1 MTFLTKTMQQGF
13 SQVKMFFTK
22 MIGVAV
28 WCCSKFF
35 LLGMLSRNWSSFS
48 SLPLSGE
55 NEDAR
60 AKLIGDQDLGIPKP
74 QRGFN
79 LKELK
84 DEACRTLRETPAN
97 FCQAPEKWNN
107 LSAQKGGS
115 ENSRC
120 RSWMTNTS
128 VEERDL
134 EVKFE
139 QPLTPVKCCG
149 RWVKVSGSLEHKS
162 SRQTAGRVSTS
173 STEGKEIEDAGSV
186 ELIASS
192 RNGLTG
198 SLATPRDISPF
209 IIDVGTGGTSA
220 GQELKVE
227 ASWSSWSSWP
237 RALFRDPDGDPEHN
251 EFAAGENSH
260 CRRIQVDRSILGMDA
275 SDWDKDESHVSPKW
289 WNGNGVPNSTD
300 KYKEIGA
307 VTGNLS
313 SVTSLQL
320 SEDKE
325 NDGTP
330 TKLKEDLHLG
340 TPRPKRGSD
349 LNELKDEVGAVTGNQ
364 TPLSSALLS
373 EETDGTPTKL
383 KEDQDLGT
391 PKPELESNIK
401 KLKDEV
407 WAMCWIKFQG
417 RIHKCKEV
425 SPKWWDGNGIP
436 NTTHKY
442 REDRKVCWHETPFEE
457 RLEKALFEE
466 TFIRQR
472 RQTSRAINFG
482 SS

>member
-1 MTFLTKTMQQGF
+1 MMQ
-13 SQVKMFFTK
+13 
-22 MIGVAV
+22 
-28 WCCSKFF
+28 
-35 LLGMLSRNWSSFS
+35 
-48 SLPLSGE
+48 
-55 NEDAR
+55 
-60 AKLIGDQDLGIPKP
+60 
-74 QRGFN
+74 
-79 LKELK
+79 
-84 DEACRTLRETPAN
+84 ACRTLRETPAN

-120 RSWMTNTS
+120 RSWITNTS

-162 SRQTAGRVSTS
+162 SSCMTNRQNAGRVSTS

-209 IIDVGTGGTSA
+209 IIGENKSVEFDCYSDTSSVTSENYSSETSTQSLNQSGSASNLSTANSSCYPTPIKLSDKMQTSGIVFPVYLDAFGQDKNTRITSLYLYSVLNPVENFSQWKQLKNEDTNDHQNSHIKEPCVRVDKETPMSDVGTGGTSA

-300 KYKEIGA
+300 KYKE
-307 VTGNLS
+307 
-313 SVTSLQL
+313 
-320 SEDKE
+320 
-325 NDGTP
+325 
-330 TKLKEDLHLG
+330 
-340 TPRPKRGSD
+340 
-349 LNELKDEVGAVTGNQ
+349 
-364 TPLSSALLS
+364 
-373 EETDGTPTKL
+373 
-383 KEDQDLGT
+383 
-391 PKPELESNIK
+391 
-401 KLKDEV
+401 V

-472 RQTSRAINFG
+472 YAWLLVPLRN
-482 SS
+482 

>member
-1 MTFLTKTMQQGF
+1 MTFLTKTMRQGF
-13 SQVKMFFTK
+13 FQVKMFFTK

-60 AKLIGDQDLGIPKP
+60 AKLIGDQDLGIPMP

-107 LSAQKGGS
+107 LSAQKGGC

-120 RSWMTNTS
+120 RSWITNTS

-162 SRQTAGRVSTS
+162 SSCMTNRQNAGRVSTS

-260 CRRIQVDRSILGMDA
+260 CCRIQVDRSILGMDA
-275 SDWDKDESHVSPKW
+275 SDWDKDESLLEFH
-289 WNGNGVPNSTD
+289 D
-300 KYKEIGA
+300 
-307 VTGNLS
+307 
-313 SVTSLQL
+313 Q
-320 SEDKE
+320 
-325 NDGTP
+325 
-330 TKLKEDLHLG
+330 
-340 TPRPKRGSD
+340 
-349 LNELKDEVGAVTGNQ
+349 VGAVTRNQ

-373 EETDGTPTKL
+373 EETDDTPTKL

-401 KLKDEV
+401 KLKDE
-407 WAMCWIKFQG
+407 FQG